1 MTQITITNGE
11 NFFEYGYHDPPYE
24 EDETGCNDDEER
36 GNESEQYMD
45 EDGES
50 DISYNMI

>member
-24 EDETGCNDDEER
+24 EDKTGCNDDEER